1 LEKIV
6 LNLLHNSFKYTKN
19 GGHIT
24 LELLSSLEGF
34 YPSFDNEL
42 VLKNDFRGSAYTYI
56 RVADTG
62 IGISRDSIHH
72 LFERYYRIT
81 DSHLGSGVGL
91 AFVKSLVLLHK
102 GDIYVYSERQ
112 QGTEIIIGLPVG
124 ETDYKKEEKRG
135 VAFGEGVRLEGF
147 NAANHSAWTGSQ
159 QGQANLKSGSR
170 RDLPPV
176 ESILLVEDNDELRH
190 FLKESLSVHYQV
202 MEASDGREGLARARE
217 IAPGLIISDVIMP
230 GMNGFDLC
238 RAIKEDIDTSHIP
251 FVMLT
256 ARTNLTAQVEGMD
269 AGADYYFAKP
279 LNMELLLLTIRNRFD
294 QDRKLKERYTRD
306 SHAEA
311 MELVHSEKDKE
322 FMGRLLQIID
332 SQLMNP
338 DFDIENLCQEMGMS
352 RTKLYQ
358 KIKSIS
364 QQSIGDFIRT
374 IRLKKAVQIMT
385 HEDITLTEVMYRIG
399 IQTQS
404 YFTKAFKKEF
414 GKTPT
419 QFMQDLRKI

>member
-1 LEKIV
+1 
-6 LNLLHNSFKYTKN
+6 
-19 GGHIT
+19 
-24 LELLSSLEGF
+24 
-34 YPSFDNEL
+34 
-42 VLKNDFRGSAYTYI
+42 
-56 RVADTG
+56 VADNG

-91 AFVKSLVLLHK
+91 AFVKSLALLHK
-102 GDIYVYSERQ
+102 GDVYVYSERLK
-112 QGTEIIIGLPVG
+112 GTEIIIAIPIG
-124 ETDYKKEEKRG
+124 ENDYRKEEKRG
-135 VAFGEGVRLEGF
+135 AALAEGGVRLEGLRPPAHSDPY
-147 NAANHSAWTGSQ
+147 NAFPLNSSHNQSDPAGPQ
-159 QGQANLKSGSR
+159 SR

-176 ESILLVEDNDELRH
+176 ESILLVEDNEELRH
-190 FLKESLSVHYQV
+190 FLKESLLPWYQV
-202 MEASDGREGLARARE
+202 MEAADGKEGLEKARE

-230 GMNGFDLC
+230 GMNGFEFC
-238 RAIKEDIDTSHIP
+238 RAVKEDIDTSHIP
-251 FVMLT
+251 FLMLT
-256 ARTNLTAQVEGMD
+256 ARSTLTAQVEGMD

-279 LNMELLLLTIRNRFD
+279 LNIELLLLTIRNRFD

-306 SHAEA
+306 SRAEA

-322 FMGRLLQIID
+322 FMTRLLQVIN
-332 SQLMNP
+332 SQLVNAG
-338 DFDIENLCQEMGMS
+338 FDIEYLCQEMGMS

-385 HEDITLTEVMYRIG
+385 HEDVTLTEVMYRIG

-419 QFMQDLRKI
+419 QFMQEMRKY